1 MRHHAPVVASA
12 VVAALGFGGSL
23 RAEEPAMG
31 KDLAATIALQGMPCD
46 KVVSAT
52 RRGAERAGGRCAACR
67 RAQWRCSVA
76 TRSPVSSMSFF
87 SPQLG
92 VVCGQSCPAFATSVV
107 YLAFTTEDGTP
118 STW

>member
-46 KVVSAT
+46 KVVSAKRNGDSDYT
-52 RRGAERAGGRCAACR
+52 AICRDGSRYHVFVDSTGR
-67 RAQWRCSVA
+67 
-76 TRSPVSSMSFF
+76 
-87 SPQLG
+87 
-92 VVCGQSCPAFATSVV
+92 VVVQK
-107 YLAFTTEDGTP
+107 L
-118 STW
+118 

>member
-12 VVAALGFGGSL
+12 IVAAFGFGGSL

-52 RRGAERAGGRCAACR
+52 RNGDSDYTATCKDGSRYHVFVDSSGR
-67 RAQWRCSVA
+67 
-76 TRSPVSSMSFF
+76 
-87 SPQLG
+87 
-92 VVCGQSCPAFATSVV
+92 VVVKK
-107 YLAFTTEDGTP
+107 L
-118 STW
+118 